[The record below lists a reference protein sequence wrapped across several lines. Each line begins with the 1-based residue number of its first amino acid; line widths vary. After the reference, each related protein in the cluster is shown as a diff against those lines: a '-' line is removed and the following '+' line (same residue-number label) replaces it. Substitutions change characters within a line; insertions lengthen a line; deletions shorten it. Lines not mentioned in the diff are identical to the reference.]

1 MLSAAEKNPIRFI
14 AGFWLILTKTNFPGT
29 SVCLRKM
36 RSAGSWVSAE
46 KRYEWPSTSW

>member
-1 MLSAAEKNPIRFI
+1 MLSAVEKKSDQVYR
-14 AGFWLILTKTNFPGT
+14 WLLAYIDENKFSGNQRL
-29 SVCLRKM
+29 LRKM

>member
-1 MLSAAEKNPIRFI
+1 MLSAVEKKSDQVYR
-14 AGFWLILTKTNFPGT
+14 WLLAYIDENKFPGT